1 MIWTASVIVW
11 IFLNVKH
18 EEMATDGAPEGVG
31 VA

>member
-11 IFLNVKH
+11 IFLDVKH
-18 EEMATDGAPEGVG
+18 EEMATDGVPEGIG